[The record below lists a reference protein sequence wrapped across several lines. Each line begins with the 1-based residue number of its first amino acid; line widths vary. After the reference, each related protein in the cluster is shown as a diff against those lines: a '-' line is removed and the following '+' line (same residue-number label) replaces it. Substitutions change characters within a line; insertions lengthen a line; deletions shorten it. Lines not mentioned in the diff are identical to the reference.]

1 MDANNKQ
8 IYIDCL
14 TPPNEVIPLLE
25 ALMAV
30 LDRILV
36 KKDLDRD
43 EPVKLLLEIK
53 PTNPDLLEKTVLEA
67 LWVASVEW
75 KAQKV
80 ENETKEIFMRVIKS
94 WMDQGVISQNGVY
107 AMLDEDTLVEWGV
120 FNKTSYIKNKRRIKT
135 KMVYELKKF
144 NLFREENEGYSRLII
159 ELTRARINED
169 NVDAVIDNVNSF
181 IGFFKIDPNRVIDI
195 IIDWYSNQPENSS
208 FSKILNQFVQK
219 WV

>member
-107 AMLDEDTLVEWGV
+107 AMLNEDTLVEWGV